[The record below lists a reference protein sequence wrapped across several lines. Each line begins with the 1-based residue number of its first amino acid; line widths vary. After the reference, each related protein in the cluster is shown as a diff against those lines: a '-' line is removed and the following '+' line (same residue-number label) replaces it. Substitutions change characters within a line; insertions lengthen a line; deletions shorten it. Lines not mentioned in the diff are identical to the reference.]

1 VHHSAATRIATATDP
16 LCLQKPLSMPLH
28 PFSSAEL
35 KAVAIDTFDKV
46 LLYCQVSAAPNGEER
61 GFEIAQAILRAGLE
75 MATLRDE
82 IYCQLIK
89 QATNNKY
96 AVSSM
101 IHHIALNLP
110 IAIACVCARAHALGL
125 SQKIWQQGLGTACLL
140 SWMLLAQRYFA
151 QVPASVF
158 E

>member
-1 VHHSAATRIATATDP
+1 
-16 LCLQKPLSMPLH
+16 MPLH

-101 IHHIALNLP
+101 IHHIAPQLTNCHCM
-110 IAIACVCARAHALGL
+110 CVCARARAWVVTENLATRFGN
-125 SQKIWQQGLGTACLL
+125 CLPFVL
-140 SWMLLAQRYFA
+140 DASC
-151 QVPASVF
+151 PAVLCSSTCKRF
-158 E
+158 